1 MFKLI
6 IAIIRDSDA
15 TAVLDALVTA
25 NFRAT
30 RVASS
35 GGFMRQGNTTLII
48 GVESE
53 KVDEALA
60 VIKSACGPAPADG
73 SHRRATVFVVAT
85 TRYEQI

>member
-6 IAIIRDSDA
+6 IAIIRDSDS

-25 NFRAT
+25 SFRAT

-48 GVESE
+48 GVEAE
-53 KVDEALA
+53 KVDDAL
-60 VIKSACGPAPADG
+60 IIIRGACGPAPADG
-73 SHRRATVFVVAT
+73 SHRATVFVLNTV
-85 TRYEQI
+85 RYEQI

>member
-48 GVESE
+48 GVEAE
-53 KVDEALA
+53 KVDDALA
-60 VIKSACGPAPADG
+60 TIKSACGPAPADG
-73 SHRRATVFVVAT
+73 SHRRATVFVLNTV
-85 TRYEQI
+85 RYEQI